1 MDMMR
6 WGFGIAFISLFL
18 AISFAITSII
28 YASMARR
35 LNMVFSDA
43 NILIHWEYS
52 QEEWLR
58 YSKEEF
64 KKQKLEKRNIFITI
78 TAITIVVG
86 GIFTLIHRDAWKVL
100 SIVFAGLLLL
110 LALIAFIIPKI
121 KYAKDRKNINPE
133 VYISLNGIYL
143 AGEFHLWNFLTSKL
157 EKVSFDEHEMLITA
171 NYSYMTRTGVSYTD
185 VRIPVPL
192 SRLEEAKT
200 IVNKLRKI

>member
-1 MDMMR
+1 MMR

-18 AISFAITSII
+18 AIIFAITSII

-121 KYAKDRKNINPE
+121 
-133 VYISLNGIYL
+133 ISRVTPARQGIPYC
-143 AGEFHLWNFLTSKL
+143 
-157 EKVSFDEHEMLITA
+157 
-171 NYSYMTRTGVSYTD
+171 
-185 VRIPVPL
+185 L
-192 SRLEEAKT
+192 SRASFNISFNVTCAIFLS
-200 IVNKLRKI
+200 